1 MDETELKHEV
11 TEFLA
16 HYGVK
21 GMKWGQRREAQR
33 AANAKVQEAKAT
45 LKSAK
50 AVRNEGRKSAALSFA
65 KKAAVATAVVAGAAV
80 AASIVSKSGGKP
92 ASSISGV
99 SPTGRPLFSASGVS
113 AKTGKKWLIETNSG
127 EAFDMMTKEL
137 ASRNR

>member
-1 MDETELKHEV
+1 MNEENHEV
-11 TEFLA
+11 EEFLA

-21 GMKWGQRREAQR
+21 GMQWGQRREQQR
-33 AANAKVQEAKAT
+33 AANAQVIEAKAA

-50 AVRNEGRKSAALSFA
+50 QVRSAGRKSAAVSVA
-65 KKAAVATAVVAGAAV
+65 KKAAIATAVVGGAA
-80 AASIVSKSGGKP
+80 AAATILSKSGGKP

-127 EAFDMMTKEL
+127 EAFDMMAKEL
-137 ASRNR
+137 ASRK